1 MSRASSNSPPIV
13 VVIAGPNGAGKTTI
27 AKRVLA
33 DTLGITEFVN
43 ADAIALGLS
52 GFSPERAAI
61 AAGRVMLTRL
71 RELADAGESFAFES
85 TLASRS
91 FAPWLRELIVHGYE
105 VHLIYVSLATPAL
118 AIRRVKARV
127 RRGGHHVP
135 DDIVRRRFERS
146 ARNLVKLYLPIA
158 TTWRIFDNSSSSL
171 ALSAERTGP
180 SEVRFLARNTLI
192 RLLDAARLTLSV
204 EEAFARS
211 GDPR

>member
-1 MSRASSNSPPIV
+1 MSRATSKSPPIV

-43 ADAIALGLS
+43 ADAIAIGLS

-91 FAPWLRELIVHGYE
+91 FAPWLRELIVRGYE
-105 VHLIYVSLATPAL
+105 LYVSLASPAQ

-135 DDIVRRRFERS
+135 NDIVRRRFERS
-146 ARNLVKLYLPIA
+146 ARNLVELYLPIA
-158 TTWRIFDNSSSSL
+158 ATWRIFDNSTTSL
-171 ALSAERTGP
+171 GMIAERCSP
-180 SEVRFLARNTLI
+180 SQVRIVDRARLI
-192 RLLDAARLTLSV
+192 RLLHAAKLTLSV
-204 EEAFARS
+204 EEAFALGR
-211 GDPR
+211 DPR